1 MSSIS
6 AAPSLRRYFARAISQ
21 LRLAPDDLLRDAIYR
36 RLWTSI
42 LISSFGGQVT
52 MLALPLT
59 AAVLLHATPTQMG
72 LLTAMEVIPFVLFS
86 LPSGVWLDRVRKL
99 PVYIF
104 GESLLALI
112 VASVPLA
119 WWLGWLSMTWLYI
132 VGFAIGTVYTIAGSA
147 AQIVLT
153 QVVARERLVE
163 AHAKNALASSSAE
176 VAGPGA
182 AGALIKLVG
191 APMALLAD
199 AVLLAISTLI
209 LRGIKVQEGAQ
220 LAAARFWPA
229 MRTGLVFVAR
239 HRLLVT
245 MAFIVGGWQM
255 CYHAALVVQILFAT
269 RTLHLS
275 EGAVG
280 LCFVGLGV
288 GTIAAST
295 VGNRI
300 SRRLGPGPTLVFG
313 VAVCG
318 IGWLVGAI
326 APASTFGVALFAA
339 MLMMFGVGAVLIFIT
354 FLALRQAVTPAPLLG
369 RMTSTMRWLI
379 LLPAGPGALLGGWLG
394 EHFGLRSALIFAGVT
409 ALVLAALA
417 WRQPVIR
424 STRVLPHIDDES
436 LSESFD
442 PAPPATSGV

>member
-1 MSSIS
+1 MSFNF
-6 AAPSLRRYFARAISQ
+6 AAPTLRRYVAHAVSQ
-21 LRLAPDDLLRDAIYR
+21 LRLTPDDLLRDATYR

-72 LLTAMEVIPFVLFS
+72 LLTAMEVAPFVLFS
-86 LPSGVWLDRVRKL
+86 LPCGVWLDRVRKL
-99 PVYIF
+99 PVYVI

-119 WWLGWLSMTWLYI
+119 WWLGWLSMSWLYV

-153 QVVARERLVE
+153 QVVERERLVE

-182 AGALIKLVG
+182 AGVLIKLVG

-199 AVLLAISTLI
+199 AMLLAVSAAI
-209 LRGIKVQEGAQ
+209 LRGIQVQEGAQ

-239 HRLLVT
+239 HRLLIT
-245 MAFIVGGWQM
+245 MAIVVGGWQM
-255 CYHAALVVQILFAT
+255 CHHAALVVQILFAT
-269 RTLHLS
+269 RTLGLS
-275 EGAVG
+275 EGGVG
-280 LCFVGLGV
+280 LSFVGLGV
-288 GTIAAST
+288 GTIVASII
-295 VGNRI
+295 GSRI
-300 SRRLGPGPTLVFG
+300 SRRLGPGPTLVLG
-313 VAVCG
+313 VAICG
-318 IGWLVGAI
+318 VGWLLGAV
-326 APASTFGVALFAA
+326 APASAAGVVMFAA

-354 FLALRQAVTPAPLLG
+354 FLALRQALTPAPLLG

-394 EHFGLRSALIFAGVT
+394 EHVGLRSALMFAGVT
-409 ALVLAALA
+409 ALVLATLA

-424 STRVLPHIDDES
+424 MTRALPLIDDTS
-436 LSESFD
+436 LPENSD
-442 PAPPATSGV
+442 RATPAVSGV